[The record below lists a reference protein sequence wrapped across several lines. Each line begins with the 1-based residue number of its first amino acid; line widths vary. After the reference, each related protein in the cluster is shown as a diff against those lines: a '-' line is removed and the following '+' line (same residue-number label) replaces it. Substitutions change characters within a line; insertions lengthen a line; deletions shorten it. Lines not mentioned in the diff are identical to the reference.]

1 MNQQYPDTLHL
12 AISVATTS
20 SHFLLQFSSPTPF
33 SHSIL
38 PFSSSVFSFRFLLP
52 FVLSFRSLLFIL
64 LSSIPL
70 FHLPYRLSFC
80 LPSCLP
86 FQSVSYKSDKHTEN
100 KNPTTICLLQTE
112 GYSILPYFPPTPLC
126 LFSEPPRNTLKTRT
140 IPDFLSYRLQEDLFK
155 ALKNTPLSRSTDYR
169 LRGVDTLLRLLP
181 LVSVS
186 RPSAEHSENKSHTG
200 FSLLQTAG
208 GGHQSE
214 VYQKSWTPKQKL

>member
-12 AISVATTS
+12 AISVSTTS

-38 PFSSSVFSFRFLLP
+38 SFSSSVFSFRFLLP

-112 GYSILPYFPPTPLC
+112 GYST
-126 LFSEPPRNTLKTRT
+126 LFSTYP
-140 IPDFLSYRLQEDLFK
+140 S
-155 ALKNTPLSRSTDYR
+155 
-169 LRGVDTLLRLLP
+169 
-181 LVSVS
+181 VSVF
-186 RPSAEHSENKSHTG
+186 RTSAEHSENKSHTV
-200 FSLLQTAG
+200 FPLLQTAG
-208 GGHQSE
+208 GGHQS
-214 VYQKSWTPKQKL
+214 VKSHLASKH

>member
-12 AISVATTS
+12 AISVSTTS

-38 PFSSSVFSFRFLLP
+38 SFSPSVFFFRFLLP

-112 GYSILPYFPPTPLC
+112 GYST
-126 LFSEPPRNTLKTRT
+126 LFSTYP
-140 IPDFLSYRLQEDLFK
+140 S
-155 ALKNTPLSRSTDYR
+155 
-169 LRGVDTLLRLLP
+169 
-181 LVSVS
+181 VSVF
-186 RPSAEHSENKSHTG
+186 RTSAEHSENKSHTG
-200 FSLLQTAG
+200 FPLLQTAG
-208 GGHQSE
+208 GGHQS
-214 VYQKSWTPKQKL
+214 VKSHLASKY

>member
-12 AISVATTS
+12 AISVSTTS

-38 PFSSSVFSFRFLLP
+38 PFSSSVFFFRFLLPFSSSVFFFRFLLP

-112 GYSILPYFPPTPLC
+112 GYST
-126 LFSEPPRNTLKTRT
+126 LFSTYP
-140 IPDFLSYRLQEDLFK
+140 S
-155 ALKNTPLSRSTDYR
+155 
-169 LRGVDTLLRLLP
+169 
-181 LVSVS
+181 VSVF
-186 RPSAEHSENKSHTG
+186 RTSAEHSENKSHTG
-200 FSLLQTAG
+200 FPLLQTAG
-208 GGHQSE
+208 GGHQS
-214 VYQKSWTPKQKL
+214 VKSHLASKY